1 MTEGDVASSD
11 FARSI
16 ENVVLY
22 VMHITTGN
30 HPLFC
35 LLVPVRVGTDVEV
48 SIEDADTER
57 RDYECLS
64 TRKHQTGKQRTCFLP
79 LPLLALTIL

>member
-22 VMHITTGN
+22 VMHITTRN

-57 RDYECLS
+57 RDYEASAHGNIELESSVLVFCLCHS
-64 TRKHQTGKQRTCFLP
+64 LR
-79 LPLLALTIL
+79 